1 MLSRLELSLSP
12 MCEHSGGCEGS
23 LHRPQAANTA
33 ARLAGKLGSTARE
46 LRGGRSIPRRG
57 TRVALGRSPLARVR
71 SEGGAWIVDLPRFG
85 GAAAESWTYA
95 GGALSQRP

>member
-1 MLSRLELSLSP
+1 MVRKRADDGSYYHEPPYTP

-71 SEGGAWIVDLPRFG
+71 
-85 GAAAESWTYA
+85 
-95 GGALSQRP
+95 